1 MLIHTVYFWLK
12 NDVSDADRAFFRE
25 NIDVLTELDSEA
37 CYIGPPAATEARPVI
52 DASYDI
58 GLTVLFDSIAQHDIY
73 QDHPKHLKFIELCNH
88 LWERVQVYDAEG

>member
-12 NDVSDADRAFFRE
+12 DDVTDDDRAFFRE
-25 NIDVLTELDSEA
+25 TINLLAELDAVA

-52 DASYDI
+52 DASYDL
-58 GLTVLFDSIAQHDIY
+58 GLTVVFDSIAQHDVY
-73 QDHPKHLKFIELCNH
+73 QEHPKHLEFIDKCNH